1 MTGARS
7 GAVSVFNKDAASASL
22 KERRS
27 RRCSRIWRG
36 ALNGGVLNGG
46 VLNGGVL
53 NGGMPNGGVFN
64 GGEFI

>member
-7 GAVSVFNKDAASASL
+7 GAVSVLNKDAASASL
-22 KERRS
+22 NERRS

-36 ALNGGVLNGG
+36 VLD
-46 VLNGGVL
+46 
-53 NGGMPNGGVFN
+53 GGMPDGGMFNGGVFN